1 MALPPR
7 PQQQQQ
13 QHTGGRAHLHA
24 RLTHLAHEFA
34 ADVASPQELYWH
46 VVEVATLLRE
56 TCAVQERY
64 RKDVF
69 DLFARAES
77 ELLGEGRA
85 LTEAVSVVAFHKAE
99 LASRAYAVAATL
111 HFAFPTAADAGVATT
126 GKKKTKEQ
134 QRTSPSPEDC
144 LVQLQYRY
152 EESTVGPGGRHLGRR
167 VPVLQSPCKEVTLHI
182 AASRGRA
189 GLDQRVLVEFNMFTA
204 GVSPAEV
211 KYAIPEDM
219 LADDKEDGDD
229 NGDDGDDGE
238 DGEDGE
244 NGDQGESDGGGSDD
258 GDGDDGDDDYDTADY
273 YTVHVDRDALTTAAR
288 WLQTAS
294 GVDDSALAPATSPRK
309 AKKARR
315 RDHGD
320 SIGGG
325 DNDDGDDEGEEAEAK
340 AQNMLMFV
348 LSAPY
353 VDEAWGVHDLI
364 LDSCFPRGDDD
375 EDDDDADNEEGHDA

>member
-13 QHTGGRAHLHA
+13 PQHTGGRARLHA

-111 HFAFPTAADAGVATT
+111 HFAFPTDADAGVATP
-126 GKKKTKEQ
+126 GKKKTKQ
-134 QRTSPSPEDC
+134 HQRTLPSPEDC

-152 EESTVGPGGRHLGRR
+152 EESTVGPGGRHRGRR

-189 GLDQRVLVEFNMFTA
+189 GLNQRVLVEFKMFTA

-219 LADDKEDGDD
+219 LAGE
-229 NGDDGDDGE
+229 GDDGDNGE
-238 DGEDGE
+238 DGEDS
-244 NGDQGESDGGGSDD
+244 DQGDSDVGGSDTGD
-258 GDGDDGDDDYDTADY
+258 GDGDGDDDYDTADY

-320 SIGGG
+320 STGGG

-375 EDDDDADNEEGHDA
+375 DEDADNEEGHDA

>member
-1 MALPPR
+1 
-7 PQQQQQ
+7 
-13 QHTGGRAHLHA
+13 
-24 RLTHLAHEFA
+24 
-34 ADVASPQELYWH
+34 
-46 VVEVATLLRE
+46 
-56 TCAVQERY
+56 
-64 RKDVF
+64 
-69 DLFARAES
+69 
-77 ELLGEGRA
+77 
-85 LTEAVSVVAFHKAE
+85 
-99 LASRAYAVAATL
+99 
-111 HFAFPTAADAGVATT
+111 
-126 GKKKTKEQ
+126 
-134 QRTSPSPEDC
+134 
-144 LVQLQYRY
+144 
-152 EESTVGPGGRHLGRR
+152 
-167 VPVLQSPCKEVTLHI
+167 VLQSPCKEVTLHI

-189 GLDQRVLVEFNMFTA
+189 GLDQHVLVEFKMFTA

-229 NGDDGDDGE
+229 NGDDGD
-238 DGEDGE
+238 
-244 NGDQGESDGGGSDD
+244 QGESDGGGSDT
-258 GDGDDGDDDYDTADY
+258 GHDDDYDTADY

-364 LDSCFPRGDDD
+364 LDSCFPRGDSD